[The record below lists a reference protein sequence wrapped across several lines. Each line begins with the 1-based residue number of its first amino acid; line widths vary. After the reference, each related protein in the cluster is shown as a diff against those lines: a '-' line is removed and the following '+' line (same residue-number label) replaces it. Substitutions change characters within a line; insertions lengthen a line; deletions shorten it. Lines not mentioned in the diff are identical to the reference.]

1 MMIANTNEFGNF
13 DYFNSEVKEKIS
25 NIIILLKKKEIQY
38 DIYYGYPIIDEN
50 DKKSYVKGII
60 ILENKIILLYENQEE
75 KEVYGSCLMNYL
87 TLDNSLFKI
96 TRNYDKY
103 VEEIDLFEFNEE
115 YLNKVIKD
123 KKIKFEIDEIRKI
136 NRAIQKA
143 YNLSSDDDR
152 EVSSKDTLGYK
163 LKERNTYIGNYD
175 STQFNMVESDIK
187 THQRIRGLAGSGKT
201 ILMLKK
207 IARTHYMYPKL
218 DLAFIFYTKSLK
230 EDVIKK
236 FKRFYKDYDR
246 FNEPNMQKV
255 KIYHAWGG
263 RGNKGFYSEIC
274 ELINCSPLTY
284 GDLKNRADPFD
295 FACKELLMKLDKN
308 ENNNFFDMIFID
320 EAQDFSLSFFKLCL
334 KVLKKEVAEI
344 KNRIKTG
351 FLIYAYDEL
360 QSLREDVTIPT
371 KNQIFGENIECEDIN
386 LSISYRT
393 PVEIL
398 VSAHAIGL
406 GVYRKIENNEEISLV
421 NFVDKKTLV
430 DMGYIN
436 ENGRINEGEKVK
448 LERIEEKK
456 GIEINKPLSFE
467 NENEE
472 YTAVIE
478 NILELLENQDVKSQD
493 IMIIDLDESYL
504 QFNYKKFSEIF
515 YEKISEKEKL
525 KNISLNLVDKNNPN
539 RVKIENS
546 ITYTTIYR
554 AKGNE
559 ANLVFVLNCDS
570 ISLSSRNSVARNK
583 IFTAMTRAKWKVWLY
598 GKEMKEY
605 SYEIEKVKE
614 NDYKLEFVYPTKEQR
629 KKIKQL
635 GDKEEKD
642 KNNVEEIAKII
653 NSSGLDKNTLELLLK
668 KALEKI
674 K

>member
-1 MMIANTNEFGNF
+1 MITNKNEFGNF

-25 NIIILLKKKEIQY
+25 NIIVLLKKKEIQY
-38 DIYYGYPIIDEN
+38 NIYYGYPIIDEN

-263 RGNKGFYSEIC
+263 KGNKGFYSEIC

-284 GDLKNRADPFD
+284 GDLKNQTDPFD
-295 FACKELLMKLDKN
+295 FACKELLMKLDEN

-371 KNQIFGENIECEDIN
+371 KNQIFGKNIECEDIN

-436 ENGRINEGEKVK
+436 ENGEINEGEKVK
-448 LERIEEKK
+448 LKRIEEKK
-456 GIEINKPLSFE
+456 GIEIDKPLSFE
-467 NENEE
+467 TENDE
-472 YTAVIE
+472 YIAVVE
-478 NILELLENQDVKSQD
+478 NILELLENQDVKTQD
-493 IMIIDLDESYL
+493 IMIIDLDQHYL
-504 QFNYKKFSEIF
+504 QRDYEEFSKIF

-539 RVKIENS
+539 RVKIENC

-598 GKEMKEY
+598 GKEMNEY

-614 NDYKLEFVYPTKEQR
+614 SDYKLEFIYPTKEQR

-642 KNNVEEIAKII
+642 KSNVEEIAKII
-653 NSSGLDKNTLELLLK
+653 NSSGLDKSTIELLLK
-668 KALEKI
+668 KTLEKM

>member
-1 MMIANTNEFGNF
+1 MIANTNEFGNF

-25 NIIILLKKKEIQY
+25 NIIVLLRKKEIQY
-38 DIYYGYPIIDEN
+38 DIYYGYPIIDED

-60 ILENKIILLYENQEE
+60 ILENKIMLLYENQEE

-103 VEEIDLFEFNEE
+103 VEEIDLFKFNEE

-123 KKIKFEIDEIRKI
+123 KEIKFEMNEIRKI

-152 EVSSKDTLGYK
+152 EISSKDTLGYK

-187 THQRIRGLAGSGKT
+187 IHQRIRGLAGSGKT

-207 IARTHYMYPKL
+207 LARTHYMYPEL
-218 DLAFIFYTKSLK
+218 NLAFIFYTKSLK

-246 FNEPNMQKV
+246 FNEPNMQKI

-263 RGNKGFYSEIC
+263 KGNKGFYSEIC
-274 ELINCSPLTY
+274 EFLNYTPLTY
-284 GDLKNRADPFD
+284 GDLKSRRDPFD
-295 FACKELLMKLDKN
+295 FACERLLTELDKN

-371 KNQIFGENIECEDIN
+371 KNQIFGKNTECEDIN

-406 GVYRKIENNEEISLV
+406 GVYRKIENNEETPLV

-436 ENGRINEGEKVK
+436 ENGEINEGEKVK
-448 LERIEEKK
+448 LKRKEEKK
-456 GIEINKPLSFE
+456 GIEIDKPLSFKNEYDEYNAIVE
-467 NENEE
+467 NM
-472 YTAVIE
+472 I
-478 NILELLENQDVKSQD
+478 ELLENQDVKSQD

-504 QFNYKKFSEIF
+504 QRDYEKFSKIF
-515 YEKISEKEKL
+515 YEKISKKEKL
-525 KNISLNLVDKNNPN
+525 KDISLNLVDKSNPN

-559 ANLVFVLNCDS
+559 ANLVFILNCDS
-570 ISLSSRNSVARNK
+570 ISLTSRNSVARNK

-598 GKEMKEY
+598 GKEMNEY

-614 NDYKLEFVYPTKEQR
+614 NNYTLEFIYPTKEQR

-642 KNNVEEIAKII
+642 KSNVEEIAKII
-653 NSSGLDKNTLELLLK
+653 NSSGLDKSTLELLLK
-668 KALEKI
+668 KTLEKM

>member
-1 MMIANTNEFGNF
+1 MITNKNEFGNF

-25 NIIILLKKKEIQY
+25 NIIVLLKKKEIQY

-263 RGNKGFYSEIC
+263 KGNKGFYSEIC

-284 GDLKNRADPFD
+284 GDLKNQADPFD
-295 FACKELLMKLDKN
+295 FACKELLMKLDEN

-371 KNQIFGENIECEDIN
+371 KNQIFGKNIECEDIN

-436 ENGRINEGEKVK
+436 ENGEINEGEKVK
-448 LERIEEKK
+448 LKRIEEKK
-456 GIEINKPLSFE
+456 GIEIDKPLSFE
-467 NENEE
+467 TENDE
-472 YTAVIE
+472 YTAVVE
-478 NILELLENQDVKSQD
+478 NILELLENQDVKTQD
-493 IMIIDLDESYL
+493 IMIIDLDQHYL
-504 QFNYKKFSEIF
+504 QRDYEEFSKIF

-539 RVKIENS
+539 RVKIENC

-598 GKEMKEY
+598 GKEMNEY

-614 NDYKLEFVYPTKEQR
+614 SDYKLEFIYPTKEQR

-642 KNNVEEIAKII
+642 KSNVEEIAKII
-653 NSSGLDKNTLELLLK
+653 NSSGLDKSTIELLLK
-668 KALEKI
+668 KTLEKM

>member
-1 MMIANTNEFGNF
+1 MIANTNEFGNF

-25 NIIILLKKKEIQY
+25 NIIVLLRKKEIQY
-38 DIYYGYPIIDEN
+38 DIYYGYPIIDED

-60 ILENKIILLYENQEE
+60 ILENKIMLLYENQEE

-103 VEEIDLFEFNEE
+103 VEEIDLFKFNEE

-123 KKIKFEIDEIRKI
+123 KEIKFEMNEIRKI

-152 EVSSKDTLGYK
+152 EISSKDTLGYK

-187 THQRIRGLAGSGKT
+187 IHQRIRGLAGSGKT

-207 IARTHYMYPKL
+207 LARTHYMYPEL
-218 DLAFIFYTKSLK
+218 NLAFIFYTKSLK

-263 RGNKGFYSEIC
+263 KGNKGFYSEIC
-274 ELINCSPLTY
+274 EFLNYTPLTY
-284 GDLKNRADPFD
+284 GDLKRHKDPFD
-295 FACKELLMKLDKN
+295 FACERLLTELDKN

-344 KNRIKTG
+344 KNKIKTG

-371 KNQIFGENIECEDIN
+371 KNQIFGKNTECEDIN

-406 GVYRKIENNEEISLV
+406 GVYRKIENNEETPLV
-421 NFVDKKTLV
+421 NFVDKETLV

-436 ENGRINEGEKVK
+436 ENGEMNEGEKVK
-448 LERIEEKK
+448 LKRREEKK
-456 GIEINKPLSFE
+456 GIEIDKPLSFE
-467 NENEE
+467 NEYDE
-472 YTAVIE
+472 YNAVVE
-478 NILELLENQDVKSQD
+478 NMIELLENQDVKSQD

-504 QFNYKKFSEIF
+504 QHDYEKFSKIF
-515 YEKISEKEKL
+515 YEKIRKKEKL
-525 KNISLNLVDKNNPN
+525 KDISLNLVNKSNPN

-570 ISLSSRNSVARNK
+570 ISLTSRNSVARNK

-598 GKEMKEY
+598 GKEMNEY

-614 NDYKLEFVYPTKEQR
+614 NNYKLEFIYPTKEQR

-642 KNNVEEIAKII
+642 KNNIEEIAKLI
-653 NSSGLDKNTLELLLK
+653 NSSRLDKSTLESLLK
-668 KALEKI
+668 KTLEKM

>member
-1 MMIANTNEFGNF
+1 MITNKNEFGNF

-25 NIIILLKKKEIQY
+25 NIIVLLKKKEIQY
-38 DIYYGYPIIDEN
+38 NIYYGYPIIDEN

-263 RGNKGFYSEIC
+263 KGNKGFYSEIC

-284 GDLKNRADPFD
+284 GDLKNQTDPFD
-295 FACKELLMKLDKN
+295 FACKELLMKLDEN

-371 KNQIFGENIECEDIN
+371 KNQIFGKNIECEDIN

-436 ENGRINEGEKVK
+436 ENGEINEGEKVK
-448 LERIEEKK
+448 LKRIEEKK
-456 GIEINKPLSFE
+456 GIEIDKPLSFE
-467 NENEE
+467 TENDE
-472 YTAVIE
+472 YTAVVE
-478 NILELLENQDVKSQD
+478 NILELLENQDVKTQD
-493 IMIIDLDESYL
+493 IMIIDLDQHYL
-504 QFNYKKFSEIF
+504 QRDYEEFSKIF

-539 RVKIENS
+539 RVKIENC

-598 GKEMKEY
+598 GKEMNEY

-614 NDYKLEFVYPTKEQR
+614 SDYKLEFIYPTKEQR

-642 KNNVEEIAKII
+642 KSNVEEIAKII
-653 NSSGLDKNTLELLLK
+653 NSSGLDKSTIELLLK
-668 KALEKI
+668 KTLEKM

>member
-1 MMIANTNEFGNF
+1 MITNKNEFGNF

-25 NIIILLKKKEIQY
+25 NIIVLLKKKEIQY

-115 YLNKVIKD
+115 YLNKVTKD

-136 NRAIQKA
+136 NRAIQKV

-187 THQRIRGLAGSGKT
+187 THQRIRGLAGNGKT

-284 GDLKNRADPFD
+284 GDIKNRADPFD

-448 LERIEEKK
+448 LERIEEKR

-583 IFTAMTRAKWKVWLY
+583 IFTAMTRTKWKVWLY

>member
-1 MMIANTNEFGNF
+1 
-13 DYFNSEVKEKIS
+13 
-25 NIIILLKKKEIQY
+25 
-38 DIYYGYPIIDEN
+38 
-50 DKKSYVKGII
+50 
-60 ILENKIILLYENQEE
+60 
-75 KEVYGSCLMNYL
+75 MNYL

-263 RGNKGFYSEIC
+263 KGNKGFYSEIC

-284 GDLKNRADPFD
+284 GDLKNQADPFD
-295 FACKELLMKLDKN
+295 FACKELLMKLDEN

-371 KNQIFGENIECEDIN
+371 KNQIFGKNIECEDIN

-436 ENGRINEGEKVK
+436 ENGEINEGEKVK
-448 LERIEEKK
+448 LKRIEEKK
-456 GIEINKPLSFE
+456 GIEIDKPLSFE
-467 NENEE
+467 TENDE
-472 YTAVIE
+472 YTAVVE
-478 NILELLENQDVKSQD
+478 NILELLENQDVKTQD
-493 IMIIDLDESYL
+493 IMIIDLDQHYL
-504 QFNYKKFSEIF
+504 QRDYEEFSKIF

-539 RVKIENS
+539 RVKIENC

-598 GKEMKEY
+598 GKEMNEY

-614 NDYKLEFVYPTKEQR
+614 SDYKLEFIYPTKEQR

-642 KNNVEEIAKII
+642 KSNVEEIAKII
-653 NSSGLDKNTLELLLK
+653 NSSGLDKSTIELLLK
-668 KALEKI
+668 KTLEKM

>member
-1 MMIANTNEFGNF
+1 MITNKNEFGNF

-25 NIIILLKKKEIQY
+25 NIIVLLKKKEIQY
-38 DIYYGYPIIDEN
+38 NIYYGYPIIDEN

-103 VEEIDLFEFNEE
+103 VEEIDLFKFDEE

-263 RGNKGFYSEIC
+263 KGNKGFYSEIC

-284 GDLKNRADPFD
+284 GDLKNQTDPFD
-295 FACKELLMKLDKN
+295 FACKELLMKLDEN

-371 KNQIFGENIECEDIN
+371 KNQIFGKNIECEDIN

-436 ENGRINEGEKVK
+436 ENGEINEGEKVK
-448 LERIEEKK
+448 LKRIEEKK
-456 GIEINKPLSFE
+456 GIEIDKPLSFE
-467 NENEE
+467 TENDE
-472 YTAVIE
+472 YTAVVE
-478 NILELLENQDVKSQD
+478 NILELLENQDVKTQD
-493 IMIIDLDESYL
+493 IMIIDLDQHYL
-504 QFNYKKFSEIF
+504 QRDYEEFSKIF

-539 RVKIENS
+539 RVKIENC

-598 GKEMKEY
+598 GKEMNEY

-614 NDYKLEFVYPTKEQR
+614 SDYKLEFIYPTKEQR

-642 KNNVEEIAKII
+642 KSNVEEIAKII
-653 NSSGLDKNTLELLLK
+653 NSSGLDKSTIELLLK
-668 KALEKI
+668 KTLEKM

>member
-1 MMIANTNEFGNF
+1 MIANTNEFGNF

-25 NIIILLKKKEIQY
+25 NIIVLLRKKEIQY
-38 DIYYGYPIIDEN
+38 DIYYGYPIIDED

-60 ILENKIILLYENQEE
+60 ILENKIMLLYENQEE

-103 VEEIDLFEFNEE
+103 VEEIDLFKFNEE

-123 KKIKFEIDEIRKI
+123 KEIKFEMNEIRKI

-152 EVSSKDTLGYK
+152 EISSKDTLGYK

-187 THQRIRGLAGSGKT
+187 IHQRIRGLAGSGKT

-207 IARTHYMYPKL
+207 LARTHYMYPEL
-218 DLAFIFYTKSLK
+218 NLAFIFYTKSLK

-263 RGNKGFYSEIC
+263 KGNKGFYSETC
-274 ELINCSPLTY
+274 EFLNYTPLTY
-284 GDLKNRADPFD
+284 GDLKRHKDPCD
-295 FACKELLMKLDKN
+295 FACERLLTELDKH

-344 KNRIKTG
+344 KNKIKTG

-371 KNQIFGENIECEDIN
+371 KNQIFGKNTECEDIN

-406 GVYRKIENNEEISLV
+406 GVYRKIENNEETPLV
-421 NFVDKKTLV
+421 NFVDKETLV

-436 ENGRINEGEKVK
+436 ENGEMNEGEKVK
-448 LERIEEKK
+448 LKRREEKK
-456 GIEINKPLSFE
+456 GIEIDKPLSFE
-467 NENEE
+467 NEYDE
-472 YTAVIE
+472 YNAVVE
-478 NILELLENQDVKSQD
+478 NMIELLENQDVKSQD

-504 QFNYKKFSEIF
+504 QHDYEKFSKIF
-515 YEKISEKEKL
+515 YEKIRKKEKL
-525 KNISLNLVDKNNPN
+525 KDISLNLVNKSNPN

-570 ISLSSRNSVARNK
+570 ISLTSRNSVARNK

-598 GKEMKEY
+598 GKEMNEY

-614 NDYKLEFVYPTKEQR
+614 NNYKLEFIYPTKEQR

-642 KNNVEEIAKII
+642 KNNIEEIAKLI
-653 NSSGLDKNTLELLLK
+653 NSSRLDKSTLESLLK
-668 KALEKI
+668 KTLEKM

>member
-1 MMIANTNEFGNF
+1 MAFNMNKFGNF
-13 DYFNSEVKEKIS
+13 DYFSSKTKEKIS
-25 NIIILLKKKEIQY
+25 NIIELLRKKEMLCY
-38 DIYYGYPIIDEN
+38 IYYGYPIIDEN

-60 ILENKIILLYENQEE
+60 VLENKIILLYENQEE

-103 VEEIDLFEFNEE
+103 IKEVELSEFDEE
-115 YLNKVIKD
+115 YLNRVIED
-123 KKIKFEIDEIRKI
+123 KEIEFEIEEIRKI

-143 YNLSSDDDR
+143 YNLSSEDDR
-152 EVSSKDTLGYK
+152 KVSSKDTLGYK

-187 THQRIRGLAGSGKT
+187 AHQRIRGLAGSGKT

-207 IARTHYMYPKL
+207 IARTHYMYPEL
-218 DLAFIFYTKSLK
+218 NLAFIFYTKSLK

-263 RGNKGFYSEIC
+263 KGNKGFYSEIC
-274 ELINCSPLTY
+274 EFLNYTPLTY
-284 GDLKNRADPFD
+284 GDLKRHKDPFD
-295 FACKELLMKLDKN
+295 FACERLLTELDKN

-344 KNRIKTG
+344 KNKIKTG

-371 KNQIFGENIECEDIN
+371 KNQIFGKNTECEDIN

-406 GVYRKIENNEEISLV
+406 GVYRKIENNEETPLV
-421 NFVDKKTLV
+421 NFVDKETLV

-436 ENGRINEGEKVK
+436 ENGEMNEGEKVK
-448 LERIEEKK
+448 LKRKEEKK
-456 GIEINKPLSFE
+456 GIEIDKPLSFE
-467 NENEE
+467 NEYDE
-472 YTAVIE
+472 YNAVVE
-478 NILELLENQDVKSQD
+478 NMIELLENQDVKSQD

-504 QFNYKKFSEIF
+504 QHDYEKFSKIF
-515 YEKISEKEKL
+515 YEKIRKKEKL
-525 KNISLNLVDKNNPN
+525 KDISLNLVNKSNPN

-570 ISLSSRNSVARNK
+570 ISLTSRNSVARNK

-598 GKEMKEY
+598 GKEMNEY

-614 NDYKLEFVYPTKEQR
+614 NNYKLEFIYPTKEQR

-642 KNNVEEIAKII
+642 KNNIEEIAKLI
-653 NSSGLDKNTLELLLK
+653 NSSRLDKSTLESLLK
-668 KALEKI
+668 KTLEKM

>member
-1 MMIANTNEFGNF
+1 
-13 DYFNSEVKEKIS
+13 
-25 NIIILLKKKEIQY
+25 
-38 DIYYGYPIIDEN
+38 
-50 DKKSYVKGII
+50 
-60 ILENKIILLYENQEE
+60 
-75 KEVYGSCLMNYL
+75 MNYL

-123 KKIKFEIDEIRKI
+123 KKIKFEIYEIRKI

-263 RGNKGFYSEIC
+263 KGNKGFYSEIC

-284 GDLKNRADPFD
+284 GDLKNQADPFD
-295 FACKELLMKLDKN
+295 FACKELLMKLDEN

-371 KNQIFGENIECEDIN
+371 KNQIFGKNIECEDIN

-436 ENGRINEGEKVK
+436 ENGEINEGEKVK
-448 LERIEEKK
+448 LKRIEEKK
-456 GIEINKPLSFE
+456 GIEIDKPLSFE
-467 NENEE
+467 TENDE
-472 YTAVIE
+472 YTAVVE
-478 NILELLENQDVKSQD
+478 NILELLENQDVKTQD
-493 IMIIDLDESYL
+493 IMIIDLDQHYL
-504 QFNYKKFSEIF
+504 QRDYEEFSKIF

-539 RVKIENS
+539 RVKIENC

-598 GKEMKEY
+598 GKEMNEY

-614 NDYKLEFVYPTKEQR
+614 SDYKLEFIYPTKEQR

-642 KNNVEEIAKII
+642 KSNVEEIAKII
-653 NSSGLDKNTLELLLK
+653 NSSGLDKSTIELLLK
-668 KALEKI
+668 KTLEKM

>member
-1 MMIANTNEFGNF
+1 MAFNMNKYGNF
-13 DYFNSEVKEKIS
+13 DHFSSKTKEKIS
-25 NIIILLKKKEIQY
+25 NIIELLRKKEILCY
-38 DIYYGYPIIDEN
+38 IYYGYPIIDEN

-60 ILENKIILLYENQEE
+60 VLENKIILLYENQEE

-103 VEEIDLFEFNEE
+103 IKEVELSEFDEE
-115 YLNKVIKD
+115 YLNRVIED
-123 KKIKFEIDEIRKI
+123 KEIEFEIEEIRKI

-143 YNLSSDDDR
+143 YNLSSEDDR
-152 EVSSKDTLGYK
+152 KVSSKDTLGYK

-187 THQRIRGLAGSGKT
+187 AHQRIRGLAGSGKT

-207 IARTHYMYPKL
+207 IARTHYMYPEL
-218 DLAFIFYTKSLK
+218 NLAFIFYTKSLK

-246 FNEPNMQKV
+246 FNEPNMEKV

-263 RGNKGFYSEIC
+263 KGNKGFYSEIC
-274 ELINCSPLTY
+274 EFLNYTPLTY
-284 GDLKNRADPFD
+284 GDLKRHKDPFD
-295 FACKELLMKLDKN
+295 FACERLLTELDKN

-344 KNRIKTG
+344 KNKIKTG

-371 KNQIFGENIECEDIN
+371 KNQIFGKNIECEDIN

-406 GVYRKIENNEEISLV
+406 GVYRKIENNEETPLV
-421 NFVDKKTLV
+421 NFVDKETLV

-436 ENGRINEGEKVK
+436 ENGEMNEGEKVK
-448 LERIEEKK
+448 LKRKEEKK
-456 GIEINKPLSFE
+456 GIEIDKPLSFE
-467 NENEE
+467 NEYDE
-472 YTAVIE
+472 YNAVVENMIE
-478 NILELLENQDVKSQD
+478 LFENQDVKSQD

-504 QFNYKKFSEIF
+504 QHDYEKFSKIF
-515 YEKISEKEKL
+515 YEKIRKKEKL
-525 KNISLNLVDKNNPN
+525 KDISLNLVDKSNPN

-570 ISLSSRNSVARNK
+570 ISLTSRNSVARNK

-598 GKEMKEY
+598 GKEMNEY

-614 NDYKLEFVYPTKEQR
+614 NNYKLEFIYPTKEQR

-642 KNNVEEIAKII
+642 KNNIEEIAKLI
-653 NSSGLDKNTLELLLK
+653 NSSRLDKSTLESLLK
-668 KALEKI
+668 KTLEKM

>member
-1 MMIANTNEFGNF
+1 MIANTNEFGNF

-25 NIIILLKKKEIQY
+25 NIIVLLRKKEIQY
-38 DIYYGYPIIDEN
+38 DIYYGYPIIDED

-60 ILENKIILLYENQEE
+60 ILENKIMLLYENQEE

-103 VEEIDLFEFNEE
+103 VEEIDLFKFNEE

-123 KKIKFEIDEIRKI
+123 KEIKFEMNEIRKI

-152 EVSSKDTLGYK
+152 EISSKDTLGYK

-187 THQRIRGLAGSGKT
+187 IHQRIRGLAGSGKT

-207 IARTHYMYPKL
+207 LARTHYMYPEL
-218 DLAFIFYTKSLK
+218 NLAFIFYTKSLK

-263 RGNKGFYSEIC
+263 KGNKGFYSETC
-274 ELINCSPLTY
+274 EFLNYTPLTY
-284 GDLKNRADPFD
+284 GDLKRHKDPCD
-295 FACKELLMKLDKN
+295 FACERLLTELDKN

-344 KNRIKTG
+344 KNKIKTG

-371 KNQIFGENIECEDIN
+371 KNQIFGKNTECEDIN

-406 GVYRKIENNEEISLV
+406 GVYRKIENNEETPLV
-421 NFVDKKTLV
+421 NFVDKETLV

-436 ENGRINEGEKVK
+436 ENGEMNEGEKVK
-448 LERIEEKK
+448 LKRREEKK
-456 GIEINKPLSFE
+456 GIEIDKPLSFE
-467 NENEE
+467 NEYDE
-472 YTAVIE
+472 YNAVVE
-478 NILELLENQDVKSQD
+478 NMIELLENQDVKSQD

-504 QFNYKKFSEIF
+504 QHDYEKFSKIF
-515 YEKISEKEKL
+515 YEKIRKKEKL
-525 KNISLNLVDKNNPN
+525 KDISLNLVNKSNPN

-570 ISLSSRNSVARNK
+570 ISLTSRNSVARNK

-598 GKEMKEY
+598 GKEMNEY

-614 NDYKLEFVYPTKEQR
+614 NNYKLEFIYPTKEQR

-642 KNNVEEIAKII
+642 KNNIEEIAKLI
-653 NSSGLDKNTLELLLK
+653 NSSRLDKSTLESLLK
-668 KALEKI
+668 KTLEKM

>member
-1 MMIANTNEFGNF
+1 MAFNMNKFGNF
-13 DYFNSEVKEKIS
+13 DYFSSKTKEKIS
-25 NIIILLKKKEIQY
+25 NIIELLRKKEILCY
-38 DIYYGYPIIDEN
+38 IYYGYPIIDEN

-60 ILENKIILLYENQEE
+60 VLENKIILLYENQEE

-103 VEEIDLFEFNEE
+103 IKEVELSEFDEE
-115 YLNKVIKD
+115 YLNRVIED
-123 KKIKFEIDEIRKI
+123 KEIEFEIEEIRKI

-143 YNLSSDDDR
+143 YNLSSEDDR
-152 EVSSKDTLGYK
+152 KVSSKDTLGYK

-187 THQRIRGLAGSGKT
+187 AHQRIRGLAGSGKT

-207 IARTHYMYPKL
+207 IARTHYMYPEL
-218 DLAFIFYTKSLK
+218 NLAFIFYTKSLK

-263 RGNKGFYSEIC
+263 KGNKGFYSEIC
-274 ELINCSPLTY
+274 EFLNYTPLTY
-284 GDLKNRADPFD
+284 GDLKRHKDPFD
-295 FACKELLMKLDKN
+295 FACERLLTELDKN

-344 KNRIKTG
+344 KNKIKTG

-371 KNQIFGENIECEDIN
+371 KNQIFGKNTECEDIN

-406 GVYRKIENNEEISLV
+406 GVYRKIENNEETPLV
-421 NFVDKKTLV
+421 NFVDKETLV

-436 ENGRINEGEKVK
+436 ENGEMNEGEKVK
-448 LERIEEKK
+448 LKRKEEKK
-456 GIEINKPLSFE
+456 GIEIDKPLSFE
-467 NENEE
+467 NEYDE
-472 YTAVIE
+472 YNAVVE
-478 NILELLENQDVKSQD
+478 NMIELLENQDVKSQD

-504 QFNYKKFSEIF
+504 QHDYEKFSKIF
-515 YEKISEKEKL
+515 YEKIRKKEKL
-525 KNISLNLVDKNNPN
+525 KDISLNLVNKSNPN

-570 ISLSSRNSVARNK
+570 ISLTSRNSVARNK

-598 GKEMKEY
+598 GKEMNEY

-614 NDYKLEFVYPTKEQR
+614 NNYKLEFIYPTKEQR

-642 KNNVEEIAKII
+642 KNNIEEIAKLI
-653 NSSGLDKNTLELLLK
+653 NSSRLDKSTLESLLK
-668 KALEKI
+668 KTLEKM

>member
-1 MMIANTNEFGNF
+1 MITNKNEFGNF

-25 NIIILLKKKEIQY
+25 NIIVLLKKKEIQY

-163 LKERNTYIGNYD
+163 LKEINTYIGNYD

-263 RGNKGFYSEIC
+263 KGNKGFYSEIC

-284 GDLKNRADPFD
+284 GDLKNQADPFD
-295 FACKELLMKLDKN
+295 FACKELLMKLDEN

-371 KNQIFGENIECEDIN
+371 KNQIFGKNIECEDIN

-436 ENGRINEGEKVK
+436 ENGEINEGEKVK
-448 LERIEEKK
+448 LKRIEEKK
-456 GIEINKPLSFE
+456 GIEIDKPLSFE
-467 NENEE
+467 TENDE
-472 YTAVIE
+472 YTAVVE
-478 NILELLENQDVKSQD
+478 NILELLENQDVKTQD
-493 IMIIDLDESYL
+493 IMIIDLDQHYL
-504 QFNYKKFSEIF
+504 QRDYEEFSKIF

-539 RVKIENS
+539 RVKIENC

-598 GKEMKEY
+598 GKEMNEY

-614 NDYKLEFVYPTKEQR
+614 SDYKLEFIYPTKEQR

-642 KNNVEEIAKII
+642 KSNVEEIAKII
-653 NSSGLDKNTLELLLK
+653 NSSGLDKSTIELLLK
-668 KALEKI
+668 KTLEKM

>member
-1 MMIANTNEFGNF
+1 MFNE
-13 DYFNSEVKEKIS
+13 
-25 NIIILLKKKEIQY
+25 
-38 DIYYGYPIIDEN
+38 
-50 DKKSYVKGII
+50 
-60 ILENKIILLYENQEE
+60 
-75 KEVYGSCLMNYL
+75 
-87 TLDNSLFKI
+87 LFKI

-103 VEEIDLFEFNEE
+103 IKEVELSEFDEE
-115 YLNKVIKD
+115 YLNRVIED
-123 KKIKFEIDEIRKI
+123 KEIEFEIEEIRKI

-143 YNLSSDDDR
+143 YNLSSEDDR
-152 EVSSKDTLGYK
+152 KVSSKDTLGYK

-187 THQRIRGLAGSGKT
+187 AHQRIRGLAGSGKT

-207 IARTHYMYPKL
+207 IARTHYMYPEL
-218 DLAFIFYTKSLK
+218 NLAFIFYTKSLK

-246 FNEPNMQKV
+246 FNEPNMEKV

-263 RGNKGFYSEIC
+263 KGNKGFYSEIC
-274 ELINCSPLTY
+274 EFLNYTPLTY
-284 GDLKNRADPFD
+284 GDLKRHKDPFD
-295 FACKELLMKLDKN
+295 FACERLLTELDKN

-344 KNRIKTG
+344 KNKIKTG

-371 KNQIFGENIECEDIN
+371 KNQIFGKNIECEDIN

-406 GVYRKIENNEEISLV
+406 GVYRKIENNEETPLV
-421 NFVDKKTLV
+421 NFVDKETLV

-436 ENGRINEGEKVK
+436 ENGEMNEGEKVK
-448 LERIEEKK
+448 LKRKEEKK
-456 GIEINKPLSFE
+456 GIEIDKPLSFE
-467 NENEE
+467 NEYDE
-472 YTAVIE
+472 YNAVVENMIE
-478 NILELLENQDVKSQD
+478 LFENQDVKSQD

-504 QFNYKKFSEIF
+504 QHDYEKFSKIF
-515 YEKISEKEKL
+515 YEKIRKKEKL
-525 KNISLNLVDKNNPN
+525 KDISLNLVDKSNPN

-570 ISLSSRNSVARNK
+570 ISLTSRNSVARNK

-598 GKEMKEY
+598 GKEMNEY

-614 NDYKLEFVYPTKEQR
+614 NNYKLEFIYPTKEQR

-642 KNNVEEIAKII
+642 KNNIEEIAKLI
-653 NSSGLDKNTLELLLK
+653 NSSRLDKSTLESLLK
-668 KALEKI
+668 KTLEKM

>member
-1 MMIANTNEFGNF
+1 MAFNMNKFGNF
-13 DYFNSEVKEKIS
+13 DYFSSKTKEKIS
-25 NIIILLKKKEIQY
+25 NIIELLRKKEMLCY
-38 DIYYGYPIIDEN
+38 IYYGYPIIDEN

-60 ILENKIILLYENQEE
+60 VLENKIILLYENQKE

-103 VEEIDLFEFNEE
+103 IKEVELSEFDEE
-115 YLNKVIKD
+115 YLNRVIED
-123 KKIKFEIDEIRKI
+123 KEIEFEIEEIRKI

-143 YNLSSDDDR
+143 YNLSSEDDR
-152 EVSSKDTLGYK
+152 KVSSKDTLGYK

-187 THQRIRGLAGSGKT
+187 AHQRIRGLAGSGKT

-207 IARTHYMYPKL
+207 IARTHYMYPEL
-218 DLAFIFYTKSLK
+218 NLAFIFYTKSLK

-263 RGNKGFYSEIC
+263 KGNKGFYSEIC
-274 ELINCSPLTY
+274 EFLNYTPLTY
-284 GDLKNRADPFD
+284 GDLKRHKDPFD
-295 FACKELLMKLDKN
+295 FACERLLTELDKN

-344 KNRIKTG
+344 KNKIKTG

-371 KNQIFGENIECEDIN
+371 KNQIFGKNTECEDIN

-406 GVYRKIENNEEISLV
+406 GVYRKIENNEETPLV
-421 NFVDKKTLV
+421 NFVDKETLV

-436 ENGRINEGEKVK
+436 ENGEMNEGEKVK
-448 LERIEEKK
+448 LKRREEKK
-456 GIEINKPLSFE
+456 GIEIDKPLSFE
-467 NENEE
+467 NEYDE
-472 YTAVIE
+472 YNAVVE
-478 NILELLENQDVKSQD
+478 NMIELLENQDVKSQD

-504 QFNYKKFSEIF
+504 QHDYEKFSKIF
-515 YEKISEKEKL
+515 YEKIRKKEKL
-525 KNISLNLVDKNNPN
+525 KDISLNLVNKSNPN

-570 ISLSSRNSVARNK
+570 ISLTSRNSVARNK

-598 GKEMKEY
+598 GKEMNEY

-614 NDYKLEFVYPTKEQR
+614 NNYKLEFIYPTKEQR

-642 KNNVEEIAKII
+642 KNNIEEIAKLI
-653 NSSGLDKNTLELLLK
+653 NSSRLDKSTLESLLK
-668 KALEKI
+668 KTLEKM